1 MKPCVRQQNLPEAP
15 PWAPGNQE
23 PAFRLWIH
31 LSWTFLRAESRDMR
45 SHATC
50 GLSCLASCV
59 GRDVLEEQPRG
70 ATRHG
75 FVPFMAV

>member
-31 LSWTFLRAESRDMR
+31 LSWMFLRAVTGHAESRDVR
-45 SHATC
+45 PL
-50 GLSCLASCV
+50 LSGFL
-59 GRDVLEEQPRG
+59 RG
-70 ATRHG
+70 A
-75 FVPFMAV
+75 